1 MAHRNVELF
10 ELLALVQDL
19 HGSRESLDDAIAD
32 LANWMDVARDRL
44 TDQDWIVLGEIGAV
58 LYREVRRRGM

>member
-19 HGSRESLDDAIAD
+19 HGSKKTLDDAVAE
-32 LANWMDVARDRL
+32 LASWMDLARDRL
-44 TDQDWIVLGEIGAV
+44 TDEDWIVLGEIGAV
-58 LYREVRRRGM
+58 LYREVRRRSM

>member
-19 HGSRESLDDAIAD
+19 HGSRKSLDDAVAE
-32 LANWMDVARDRL
+32 LANWMDLARDRL
-44 TDQDWIVLGEIGAV
+44 TDGDWIVLGEIGAV
-58 LYREVRRRGM
+58 LYREVRHRSM

>member
-19 HGSRESLDDAIAD
+19 HGSRKTLDDAVAE
-32 LANWMDVARDRL
+32 LASWMDLARDRL
-44 TDQDWIVLGEIGAV
+44 TDGDWIVLGEIGAV
-58 LYREVRRRGM
+58 LYREVRRRSM

>member
-19 HGSRESLDDAIAD
+19 HGSSKTLDDAVAE
-32 LANWMDVARDRL
+32 LASWMDLARDRL
-44 TDQDWIVLGEIGAV
+44 TDGDWIVLGEIGAV
-58 LYREVRRRGM
+58 LYREVRRRSM